1 VDSTEPVD
9 GVEKKRRLLL
19 IGCVDPSPA
28 RRAIDKL
35 SSSRAIQGL
44 EFIHV
49 FIVPCEGLVRTPFR
63 LPQVDDAEDTFF
75 LEFKVGGSN
84 IADTDDHAATYHAY
98 EMYDVT
104 PTCDVNVRGRSD
116 NVRGVDNVR
125 KRGYP
130 LRERKKS
137 CGIYDTTKW
146 CV

>member
-1 VDSTEPVD
+1 VD
-9 GVEKKRRLLL
+9 
-19 IGCVDPSPA
+19 A
-28 RRAIDKL
+28 
-35 SSSRAIQGL
+35 
-44 EFIHV
+44 
-49 FIVPCEGLVRTPFR
+49 
-63 LPQVDDAEDTFF
+63 AEDTFF

-116 NVRGVDNVR
+116 NVRGVENVR

-130 LRERKKS
+130 LRARKKS
-137 CGIYDTTKW
+137 CGRHDTTKW

>member
-1 VDSTEPVD
+1 VCGSKPCWASNRGTVIEP
-9 GVEKKRRLLL
+9 GN
-19 IGCVDPSPA
+19 
-28 RRAIDKL
+28 
-35 SSSRAIQGL
+35 SRAGIYPC
-44 EFIHV
+44 IHSTLL
-49 FIVPCEGLVRTPFR
+49 EGLVRTPFR
-63 LPQVDDAEDTFF
+63 LPQVDAAEDTFF

-116 NVRGVDNVR
+116 NVRGVENVR

-130 LRERKKS
+130 LRARKKS
-137 CGIYDTTKW
+137 CGRHDTTKW